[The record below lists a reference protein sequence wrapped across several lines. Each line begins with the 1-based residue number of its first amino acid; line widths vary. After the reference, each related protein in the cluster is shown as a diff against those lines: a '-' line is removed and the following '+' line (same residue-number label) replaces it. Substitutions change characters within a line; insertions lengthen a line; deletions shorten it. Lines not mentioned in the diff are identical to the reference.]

1 MKTLNKKETEIQ
13 NTLARLRADNPP
25 SLPATGVTA
34 TEKKARSEIS
44 RQRVS
49 AGLKKVKTV
58 DRQAVIHAI
67 IHDIMLGAISQG
79 EALKK
84 LRVEVLGLRQDEYAR
99 LVDVSRKTLSD
110 VENDKG
116 NYSAEIINKIY
127 KPFGLETGLVPI
139 SKTLISSLFK
149 YFSNPFFL
157 KIHAGHSPHPSP
169 IIPL

>member
-13 NTLARLRADNPP
+13 NTLARQRADNPP

-149 YFSNPFFL
+149 
-157 KIHAGHSPHPSP
+157 
-169 IIPL
+169 

>member
-34 TEKKARSEIS
+34 TEKKVRSEIS

-149 YFSNPFFL
+149 
-157 KIHAGHSPHPSP
+157 
-169 IIPL
+169 